1 MRLFSPRVLAVL
13 WTTFILVGLTLP
25 GSTFPQSRLL
35 EFDKLVHLVLF
46 MVLALLWLPA
56 LSRGRFD
63 RGLAILSMLVA
74 FSILTEIY
82 QGLLPFGRQADM
94 LDAAADAVGALVG
107 FVVWLI
113 ARRPLSNW
121 EERTRRETVEK
132 L

>member
-35 EFDKLVHLVLF
+35 ELDKLVHLVLF

-74 FSILTEIY
+74 FSVLTEIY

-107 FVVWLI
+107 FVAWLM